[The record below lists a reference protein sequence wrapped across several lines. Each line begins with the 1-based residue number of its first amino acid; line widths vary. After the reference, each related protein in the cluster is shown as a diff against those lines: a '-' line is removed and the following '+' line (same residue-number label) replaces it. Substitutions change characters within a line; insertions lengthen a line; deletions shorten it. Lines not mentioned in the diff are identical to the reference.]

1 MSFAS
6 AADYRECERLHRK
19 FGTTYY
25 FATKQFPKAVQ
36 DQVHAVYGFVRVP
49 DEWVD
54 NPGPLNLDDQKR
66 LLDDW
71 RRQLLEG
78 IEGRRPESGVMRAF
92 VDTFL
97 AVGMPL
103 DEPLVF
109 LDAMEMDLTVG
120 QYETYEDLVGYMRGS
135 AAAVGLM
142 MLSVL
147 EDSMPPEQVE
157 AAKCLGDAMQMTNF
171 LRDVAE
177 DVRRGRVYL
186 PLEDMDRFGVS
197 VDQIREGRFDAGF
210 AELMAFEIERTRHL
224 YALADPGIRRLSP
237 ASRRAVLLARL
248 LYSQIL
254 DEIEKL
260 GGNVF
265 LRRVRTSRAQKLWAA
280 SRVVWNAERVLDE
293 LGTQRVC
300 DLSGPVETQH

>member
-6 AADYRECERLHRK
+6 LADYRECEKLHRK

-36 DQVHAVYGFVRVP
+36 NQVHAVYGFVRVP

-54 NPGPLNLDDQKR
+54 NPGALSLDDQKR

-71 RRQLLEG
+71 RRQLVDG
-78 IEGRRPESGVMRAF
+78 IEGKRPESGVMRAF
-92 VDTFL
+92 VDTFSE
-97 AVGMPL
+97 VRMCVE
-103 DEPLVF
+103 EPLVF
-109 LDAMEMDLTVG
+109 LDAMEMDLEIR
-120 QYETYEDLVGYMRGS
+120 QYETYEDLAGYMRGS

-147 EDSMPPEQVE
+147 EDAMPPEQVE
-157 AAKCLGDAMQMTNF
+157 AAKRLGDAMQMTNF

-177 DVRRGRVYL
+177 DIRRGRVYL

-210 AELMAFEIERTRHL
+210 ADLMAFEIERTRQL

-237 ASRRAVLLARL
+237 ASRRAVLLARV

-265 LRRVRTSRAQKLWAA
+265 LKRARTGKAQKLWAA
-280 SRVVWNAERVLDE
+280 SRVVWNAEKVLDE

-300 DLSGPVETQH
+300 DLPGPIETQH